1 MKNQQLVDYS
11 LLNDEILILDQ
22 RIVVARQILSILLYA
37 LKSKNLKKIRC
48 LEIGTSGGTIS
59 NMLANHFGEVVGIDV
74 DKNAA
79 RKFWG
84 IYKKENVKFRLMSA
98 MHIAYNDES
107 FDVVVTNQD
116 YEFVPSSKKL
126 LDEIYRVLKPG
137 GICFFGARNKLSIIE
152 GQYRI
157 PFLSWFPEK
166 YARLYLKLLRKKNYY
181 LADYKNYWELRA
193 LCKKFI
199 IEDYTTKVLK
209 NPSKFEFKKL
219 EKYREYLKMIPD
231 FLLERLKFLIPNY
244 IWVLHKT
251 V

>member
-1 MKNQQLVDYS
+1 MKNQQFVDYS
-11 LLNDEILILDQ
+11 LLNDEIFAVDR
-22 RIVVARQILSILLYA
+22 RIIVARQILSVLLYA
-37 LKSKNLKKIRC
+37 LRGKNFKKIRC

-59 NMLANHFGEVVGIDV
+59 NTLANHFGEVVGIDV

-84 IYKKENVKFRLMSA
+84 KYKKKNLKFRLMSA
-98 MHIAYNDES
+98 MQITYEDEF

-116 YEFVPSSKKL
+116 YEFVPNSKKL

-181 LADYKNYWELRA
+181 LADYKNYWELKT

-199 IEDYTTKVLK
+199 IEDYTIRVLK
-209 NPSKFEFKKL
+209 NPSKFKFKKL
-219 EKYREYLKMIPD
+219 EEYERYLKMTPD
-231 FLLERLKFLIPNY
+231 FLLEILKFLIPNY
-244 IWVLHKT
+244 IWILHKT